1 VTCCTAIAVPAAAPP
16 AGADY
21 LAWKRA
27 LLSQRTSKAG
37 KDVIIANDVVRLGV
51 GFEGA
56 WGLATTGGDP
66 ADPSDDTLDLMFSLT
81 GSSNSLALKIDG
93 VLHVLDGS
101 SPEITRAADGTYVT
115 AAWTVDGLLLRA
127 RYELVDN
134 GSGRADT
141 AKVTYTVANPAP
153 KATGEERSVSLKLG
167 LDIAIGNDYPRL
179 VTPAG
184 ILAVET
190 GFGLSGGGP
199 AYSLSVPDFW
209 QGYQHDSLAAPG
221 LIGQGTFAGGGAT
234 PPDKVVIGAWATVC
248 DRSAFDYAPS
258 NASLE
263 GKDSAVA
270 LWWFDRT
277 LAPGASA
284 SFVVLYGQGH
294 TSRSAAGLALAVSAP
309 ATLGPAGS
317 FFAPNPFSVLVQ
329 VQNLGA
335 VDLLDLPVTLTLPGG
350 LSVAAGGSAS
360 QSIAALAS
368 GAYGLLAFRL
378 AASSEHAGQTLSYTV
393 TAGTGESLV
402 TLTRAIALPT
412 APPPVT
418 ITFLAG
424 SNGTV
429 SGAASQTLPI
439 GSDTSA
445 VTAEPDPEYHFVR
458 WTRADALF
466 STANPLVLHAVQTDA
481 TLLAEFA
488 VNIYT
493 LRFEA
498 AAGGTLDG
506 AAVQLV
512 PSGGSASAV
521 RAVSVFGYVFQQWSD
536 GSTANPRAES
546 GVRAD
551 RSFVAQFRLAVP
563 VPPNGEFL
571 ARVDESGHGLWD
583 LSGSY
588 ALTVAGNPLVLNL
601 VHDSSGKLT
610 GGATYGAGP
619 STVVNLPIRGSVG
632 ASAGNTRAH
641 IVLRG
646 TDPARIV
653 SLGLALDLTVNPSTR
668 QLVGALTGSVTAAG
682 TATPVA
688 AVVAVPIPA
697 PMDGTWTLLLQLT
710 AAGRTVTG
718 SAQIVL
724 SNGAA
729 YVCRA
734 QGRTAGA
741 AVVLNLAPA
750 PGNQLGKGITAR
762 IAATPREGRLA
773 TLQAA
778 SIRAYGQ
785 TRAW

>member
-1 VTCCTAIAVPAAAPP
+1 MTCCTAIAVSAAAPP

-66 ADPSDDTLDLMFSLT
+66 ADPSDDNLDLMFSLT
-81 GSSNSLALKIDG
+81 GSSNSLALSIDG

-127 RYELVDN
+127 RYELVDQ

-141 AKVTYTVANPAP
+141 AKVTYTVTNPAP
-153 KATGEERSVSLKLG
+153 KATGGDRAVSLKLG

-184 ILAVET
+184 VLAVET
-190 GFGLSGGGP
+190 GFGRTGSGA
-199 AYSLSVPDFW
+199 AYPLSVPDFW

-221 LIGQGTFAGGGAT
+221 LVGQGTFVGGGAT

-248 DRSAFDYAPS
+248 AGSAFDYAPS
-258 NASLE
+258 GASLE

-270 LWWFDRT
+270 LWWLDRM
-277 LAPGASA
+277 LAPGTAV

-309 ATLGPAGS
+309 TSLGAPGS
-317 FFAPNPFSVLVQ
+317 FFVPNPFSVMVQ

-335 VDLLDLPVTLTLPGG
+335 VDLQDLPVTLTLPGG

-368 GAYGLLAFRL
+368 GAYGLLTFRL
-378 AASSEHAGQTLSYTV
+378 TASPEHAGETLSYSV

-402 TLTRAIALPT
+402 TLSRAVALPT

-429 SGAASQTLPI
+429 SGAVTQILPM

-466 STANPLVLHAVQTDA
+466 STANPLVLHAVQADA

-512 PSGGSASAV
+512 TSGGSASAV
-521 RAVSVFGYVFQQWSD
+521 RAVPAFGYVFQQWSD
-536 GSTANPRAES
+536 GSTSNPREDH
-546 GVRAD
+546 GIRAD
-551 RSFVAQFRLAVP
+551 QTFVAQFRLAVP
-563 VPPNGEFL
+563 VPPDGEFL

-588 ALTVAGNPLVLNL
+588 ALTVAGNPLILNL

-610 GGATYGAGP
+610 GGAAYSAGP
-619 STVVNLPIRGSVG
+619 STVVNLPIKGSVG

-653 SLGLALDLTVNPSTR
+653 SVGLILDLAVNPISR
-668 QLVGALTGSVTAAG
+668 QLVGTLTGSVTAAG

-688 AVVAVPIPA
+688 DVVAVPIPA
-697 PMDGTWTLLLQLT
+697 PMDGSWTLLLQLS
-710 AAGRTVTG
+710 AVGRTVTG

-729 YVCRA
+729 YACQVR
-734 QGRTAGA
+734 GKTAGPAVLLTLA
-741 AVVLNLAPA
+741 AA
-750 PGNQLGKGITAR
+750 PGNQLAKGITAR

-785 TRAW
+785 TRTW